1 MFAPSSTLYFSF
13 STTAA
18 LASTA
23 FSTVLITNGELD
35 LTIPITIKEN
45 VAGIYTASFVASSLN
60 EVQHHLFVYETA
72 VPATKF
78 DMTFYIRARTI
89 EQNLA
94 VIRSNLPQR
103 WNTNFGI

>member
-1 MFAPSSTLYFSF
+1 MFAPNSTLYFSF
-13 STTAA
+13 STTAG

-23 FSTVLITNGELD
+23 FTTVMITNGELD
-35 LTIPITIKEN
+35 YTIPISIKEN
-45 VAGIYTASFVASSLN
+45 ASGIYTASFVASNLN
-60 EVQHHLFVYETA
+60 EVQHHLFVYVTA
-72 VPATKF
+72 APTTKF
-78 DMTFYIRARTI
+78 DMMFYVRARTV